1 MVFFIIYW
9 VFCNWLMIIFP
20 FLCLCLASSFLF
32 PPPFQHHPAIPLF
45 FYRHLYKV
53 NKNPMEFECLTEMFT
68 SLVWYVTTLEYCQA
82 TIHHLNTL
90 RQQRKKSWQFSNLI
104 MWFQVGFFFISTIET
119 NLCCVYLWLLNSKL
133 SHFINF

>member
-1 MVFFIIYW
+1 MIFFIICQF
-9 VFCNWLMIIFP
+9 FCNWLMIIFSLHMP
-20 FLCLCLASSFLF
+20 LSCSLFSLSSPISASSSNTT
-32 PPPFQHHPAIPLF
+32 F

-53 NKNPMEFECLTEMFT
+53 NKNPMEFKCLTEVFT

-90 RQQRKKSWQFSNLI
+90 RQQRQNLDNSVISSCDFKKA
-104 MWFQVGFFFISTIET
+104 FFISTIET